1 MRPNDLNL
9 FSSRLEMVDAAQ
21 SRFVAALVL
30 RNVEESLPLAAPAAT
45 LELPVVLLLPIVARE
60 LLAAEV
66 MGRWKQRKKMNS
78 MGVIKG

>member
-21 SRFVAALVL
+21 SRLAAALVL
-30 RNVEESLPLAAPAAT
+30 HNVVESLPLAAPAAT
-45 LELPVVLLLPIVARE
+45 LELPVVLLLPMVTRE
-60 LLAAEV
+60 LLAAEI
-66 MGRWKQRKKMNS
+66 MGRWKQRKKMNN